1 MSKKKNYPENIQKL
15 KTLLESGNNLI
26 DYFLVCGVEPSICLD
41 ENLFNLSSDKNVNLN
56 NYSKILK
63 PKIVTKFPEFD
74 NNNDTID
81 DEILSYC
88 FPNGFKPYY
97 NDTGDKIRE
106 KKFSIILD
114 NNLFSSDYP
123 QKYLTCLL
131 FYEKV
136 SQYKELFDDII
147 KIKTNFDINGNCLL
161 DESIL
166 FNNSSKNSIKM
177 ENNNGFVSH
186 NKTVSSNFNS
196 FSLNDTSSNLDS
208 TFVTENKMIRNN
220 SQLYKLKYYYIPKCI
235 CIVSIHPYIKL
246 FQDILY
252 LIYKYSSSS
261 QQIPLEKIISNL
273 LIEVPIA
280 PRGLYFIDYMLINKN
295 ITLKRTENNKL
306 LLTKLD
312 LRKFH
317 KNIQFNIQLDV
328 FKHLLFGSK
337 IIFFS
342 KSINDL
348 CETILSFLT
357 LIFPFKYPF
366 QVSSYLNKDNYNIL
380 ESISPFFLGINE
392 AYNSQFFIK
401 NDIST
406 EGLDLFVVDL
416 DNNITELISEDEF
429 PDFPIKIINNLE
441 KEIKNIDK
449 ILEEEKKLKESE
461 EEIEEFNKIY
471 QEMYLYF
478 FCEIIK
484 SYEEYLNINY
494 FKNTENDI
502 VTSIETLFNCE
513 QFIKSHSSSDIPFY
527 TKFVYDSQLFADF
540 IYKRMIPKNNQERID
555 ILLINDILTKIKNR
569 SKFFGKDP
577 TDFSDGNEYNRENRY
592 VVPKPRELT
601 IKEKNYIKKNREKL
615 SEKGHIIRLKNQ
627 SNIYFKYDLFPE
639 LDFDIYCNNDNVNDF
654 IPPPNYSDEIERIN
668 IDVISKSSL
677 GQNINHSIE
686 MKNYL
691 YLTWLEVWAFT
702 FWYVDKNETHFRF
715 NEMLDVLD
723 KVKHHEMNVLNLLFD
738 SLNKSSENKMILKL
752 YRKLL
757 DLNINPSTFIYN
769 IISGVLDKAQLRML
783 KDKKKSSEM
792 RLNSNNDY
800 KFKDYNIKDNKKRT
814 FLSLQD
820 YLEINTKLKFYS
832 DFSCTE
838 CGEKINLLNICQNFD
853 NIKNDDLWV
862 PCISCGEYIL
872 PKIKVRFGSELLR
885 DKRYKTSSIDEIVL
899 HSPYNL
905 KINIKD
911 AIVSNY
917 GDKLNV
923 LDFKIK
929 FKPLFWDFI
938 WFCKIH
944 YLDYNIILPYLKD
957 IEELKRLNYKNPS
970 NEKFEVIYDDK
981 LYKENL
987 KKISKYSSC
996 IYESFINSQN
1006 KINSSEN
1013 FIIQKQ
1019 VINFEFIGIIKQ
1031 KDKEAINNNK
1041 REENEEKEENEDN
1054 KEKEINEDD
1063 KQNDIN
1069 EDNNENETNEDN
1081 KQNDINEGSEDKNI
1095 EDNNNIKEN
1104 ETNKNIYENE
1114 NNNNE
1119 KKEIEE
1125 KKDKN
1130 FLDELKNKINEEIEK
1145 SINNNDTGAISFEQK
1160 NLNNSLNRSSLTKNI
1175 DPNIEFED

>member
-1 MSKKKNYPENIQKL
+1 MSKKKSYPENIQKL

-26 DYFLVCGVEPSICLD
+26 DYFLVCGVEPSVCLD
-41 ENLFNLSSDKNVNLN
+41 ENLFNLSSDKNENLN
-56 NYSKILK
+56 NFSKILK

-88 FPNGFKPYY
+88 FPNGFKPHY

-114 NNLFSSDYP
+114 NNLFSSEYP

-131 FYEKV
+131 FYEKI
-136 SQYKELFDDII
+136 SQYKELSDDVI
-147 KIKTNFDINGNCLL
+147 KIRTNFDKNGNCLL

-166 FNNSSKNSIKM
+166 FNNSGKNGIKI
-177 ENNNGFVSH
+177 ENNNDSLSH

-196 FSLNDTSSNLDS
+196 FNLNDTSSNLDS
-208 TFVTENKMIRNN
+208 TFVSENKIIRNN

-252 LIYKYSSSS
+252 LIYKYSLSS

-280 PRGLYFIDYMLINKN
+280 PRGLYFIDFMLINKH

-342 KSINDL
+342 KNINDL
-348 CETILSFLT
+348 CEAILSFLT

-392 AYNSQFFIK
+392 VYNSQFFIK

-429 PDFPIKIINNLE
+429 PDFPTKIINNLE
-441 KEIKNIDK
+441 KEIKIIDK
-449 ILEEEKKLKESE
+449 KLEEEKKLKDNE
-461 EEIEEFNKIY
+461 EEIEEFNEIY
-471 QEMYLYF
+471 QEIYLYF
-478 FCEIIK
+478 FCEIIR
-484 SYEEYLNINY
+484 SYEEYLNMNY

-502 VTSIETLFNCE
+502 VTSIETLFNCD
-513 QFIKSHSSSDIPFY
+513 QFIKNHSSSDIPFY
-527 TKFVYDSQLFADF
+527 TKFVNDSQLFADF

-555 ILLINDILTKIKNR
+555 ILLVNDILTKIKNR

-577 TDFSDGNEYNRENRY
+577 TDFSDGNDYIRQNRY

-601 IKEKNYIKKNREKL
+601 VKEKIYIKKNREQL
-615 SEKGHIIRLKNQ
+615 SEKGHIIREKNQ
-627 SNIYFKYDLFPE
+627 NNIYFKYDLFPE
-639 LDFDIYCNNDNVNDF
+639 LNFDIYCNNENVNDY

-738 SLNKSSENKMILKL
+738 ALNKSSENKMILKL

-838 CGEKINLLNICQNFD
+838 CGEKINLLSICLNFD
-853 NIKNDDLWV
+853 NVKNDDLWV
-862 PCISCGEYIL
+862 PCASCGEYIL

-885 DKRYKTSSIDEIVL
+885 DKIYKTSSLDEIVL

-944 YLDYNIILPYLKD
+944 HLDYNIILPYLKD

-1019 VINFEFIGIIKQ
+1019 ITNFEFIGIIKQ
-1031 KDKEAINNNK
+1031 KDKEEAIINSDNNI
-1041 REENEEKEENEDN
+1041 KEEND
-1054 KEKEINEDD
+1054 KEKEINEDE
-1063 KQNDIN
+1063 KQNDA
-1069 EDNNENETNEDN
+1069 
-1081 KQNDINEGSEDKNI
+1081 NEGSEDKSI
-1095 EDNNNIKEN
+1095 EKNNNIKEN
-1104 ETNKNIYENE
+1104 EVNINIYENE
-1114 NNNNE
+1114 NNE
-1119 KKEIEE
+1119 DEE
-1125 KKDKN
+1125 KKDKGNTIN
-1130 FLDELKNKINEEIEK
+1130 FLDELKNKLDEEVEK
-1145 SINNNDTGAISFEQK
+1145 TINNNDAGVVSFEQK
-1160 NLNNSLNRSSLTKNI
+1160 NSNNSINRSSLTKNI

>member
-1 MSKKKNYPENIQKL
+1 MSKKKSYPENIQKL

-26 DYFLVCGVEPSICLD
+26 DYFLVCGVEPSVCLD
-41 ENLFNLSSDKNVNLN
+41 ENLFNLSSDKNENLN
-56 NYSKILK
+56 NFSKILK

-88 FPNGFKPYY
+88 FPNGFKPHY

-114 NNLFSSDYP
+114 NNLFSSEYP

-131 FYEKV
+131 FYEKI
-136 SQYKELFDDII
+136 SQYKELSDDVI
-147 KIKTNFDINGNCLL
+147 KIRTNFDKNGNCLL

-166 FNNSSKNSIKM
+166 FNNSGKNGIKI
-177 ENNNGFVSH
+177 ENNNDSLSH

-196 FSLNDTSSNLDS
+196 FNLNDTSSNLDS
-208 TFVTENKMIRNN
+208 TFVSENKIIRNN

-252 LIYKYSSSS
+252 LIYKYSLSS

-280 PRGLYFIDYMLINKN
+280 PRGLYFIDFMLINKH

-342 KSINDL
+342 KNINDL
-348 CETILSFLT
+348 CEAILSFLT

-392 AYNSQFFIK
+392 IYNSQFFIK

-429 PDFPIKIINNLE
+429 PDFPTKIINNLE
-441 KEIKNIDK
+441 KEIKIIDK
-449 ILEEEKKLKESE
+449 KLEEEKKLKENE
-461 EEIEEFNKIY
+461 EEIEEFNEVY
-471 QEMYLYF
+471 QEIYLYF
-478 FCEIIK
+478 FCEIIR
-484 SYEEYLNINY
+484 SYEEYLNMNY

-502 VTSIETLFNCE
+502 VTSIETLFNCD
-513 QFIKSHSSSDIPFY
+513 QFIKNHSSSDIPFY
-527 TKFVYDSQLFADF
+527 TKFVNDSQLFADF

-555 ILLINDILTKIKNR
+555 ILLVNDILTKIKNR

-577 TDFSDGNEYNRENRY
+577 TDFSDGNDYIRQNRY

-601 IKEKNYIKKNREKL
+601 VKEKIYIKKNREQL
-615 SEKGHIIRLKNQ
+615 SEKGHIIREKNQ
-627 SNIYFKYDLFPE
+627 NNIYFKYDLFPE
-639 LDFDIYCNNDNVNDF
+639 LNFDIYCNNENVNDY

-702 FWYVDKNETHFRF
+702 FWYADKNETHFRF

-738 SLNKSSENKMILKL
+738 ALNKSSENKMILKL

-838 CGEKINLLNICQNFD
+838 CGEKINLLSICLNFD
-853 NIKNDDLWV
+853 NVKNDDLWV
-862 PCISCGEYIL
+862 PCASCGEYIL

-885 DKRYKTSSIDEIVL
+885 DKTYKTSSLDEIVL

-944 YLDYNIILPYLKD
+944 HLDYNIILPYLKD

-1019 VINFEFIGIIKQ
+1019 VTNFEFIGIIKQ
-1031 KDKEAINNNK
+1031 KDKEEDIINSDNNI
-1041 REENEEKEENEDN
+1041 KEEND
-1054 KEKEINEDD
+1054 KEKEINEDE
-1063 KQNDIN
+1063 KQNDA
-1069 EDNNENETNEDN
+1069 
-1081 KQNDINEGSEDKNI
+1081 NEGSEDKSI
-1095 EDNNNIKEN
+1095 EKNNNIKEN
-1104 ETNKNIYENE
+1104 EVNINIYENE
-1114 NNNNE
+1114 NNE
-1119 KKEIEE
+1119 DEE
-1125 KKDKN
+1125 KKDKGNTIN
-1130 FLDELKNKINEEIEK
+1130 FLDELKNKLDEEVEK
-1145 SINNNDTGAISFEQK
+1145 TINNNDAGVVSFEQK
-1160 NLNNSLNRSSLTKNI
+1160 NSNNSINRSSLTKNI